1 MASFNTILAEIKRDC
16 GWEQIPYD
24 KVSALAKVSGPAEVD
39 HLISELDALDDADLV
54 GDAGDMADEYWRLR
68 TAYSQALAEVGEPAI
83 EPLLRALGREK
94 PDTRAGA
101 ARALGL
107 IGTPRAFDP
116 IVTAPGLEDGLESLG
131 HLALPIRWP
140 VLIVDQLG
148 TSERLA

>member
-24 KVSALAKVSGPAEVD
+24 KVSALAEVSGPAEVD

-116 IVTAPGLEDGLESLG
+116 IVTLLAEEREETIRMMLIEALG
-131 HLALPIRWP
+131 
-140 VLIVDQLG
+140 
-148 TSERLA
+148 RL